1 MKRQLGGVLR
11 LTRFQ
16 EYTSFVTVTT
26 LLGAAVGHGSF
37 GWPLIGVLGAN
48 WLAVGFA
55 FMIND
60 VQDAPDDALSPAKA
74 GRNPVSAGD
83 LSVRMGRG
91 ASILAAAFA
100 VVLYAQ
106 LGLWAFAIGAS
117 CLGIGYL
124 YSWRR
129 VRLKTVPV
137 ADLVSHALMLAG
149 LQFLAAYF
157 AFGRSPAWQ
166 WAFPFTFVVAIS
178 LYGQMFNELR
188 DFDGDLK
195 AGVTHTASWLGPRV
209 AHFLMMT
216 WLGIGIASAI
226 VTVFVIRM
234 IPAWVLLVMLA
245 LTGVLLL
252 RPLLKIRRFRSAVEL
267 QEPFQKPV
275 ELAVAVS
282 LAAWFGGSWVLST
295 LDWEIMLAVPRW
307 MILLSRI
314 GKGL

>member
-1 MKRQLGGVLR
+1 
-11 LTRFQ
+11 
-16 EYTSFVTVTT
+16 
-26 LLGAAVGHGSF
+26 
-37 GWPLIGVLGAN
+37 
-48 WLAVGFA
+48 
-55 FMIND
+55 
-60 VQDAPDDALSPAKA
+60 
-74 GRNPVSAGD
+74 
-83 LSVRMGRG
+83 
-91 ASILAAAFA
+91 
-100 VVLYAQ
+100 
-106 LGLWAFAIGAS
+106 
-117 CLGIGYL
+117 
-124 YSWRR
+124 
-129 VRLKTVPV
+129 
-137 ADLVSHALMLAG
+137 MLAG

-166 WAFPFTFVVAIS
+166 WVFPFTFVVAIS

-267 QEPFQKPV
+267 Q
-275 ELAVAVS
+275 AAVS
-282 LAAWFGGSWVLST
+282 KTGGGRSRRFLGSLVRGILGAFHTRLGDHAGGSALDDLPLSNWEGT
-295 LDWEIMLAVPRW
+295 LDP
-307 MILLSRI
+307 
-314 GKGL
+314 